1 LGLLADELPPDRF
14 TDAGLPRILVKIG
27 FSNRLNDMVVS
38 KTEIFDQVRTL
49 LAGKGLS
56 VKHEDQSRPWG
67 GFFVLDETEIN
78 KFLHLFFEGNEQGK
92 SPGQKLSPKV
102 LLVAPAS
109 RLSWQYH
116 NRRSEIWTVIK
127 GPVKVVMSDTDQESQ
142 SAHLDDGAS
151 ISLKQGQRHR
161 LIGLNTW
168 GIVAEIWQH
177 VNPST
182 PSDEEDIIRVQD
194 DYNR

>member
-1 LGLLADELPPDRF
+1 LGLLADELLPDRF
-14 TDAGLPRILVKIG
+14 TDAGLPRILVRIG
-27 FSNRLNDMVVS
+27 FANRLNDMVVS
-38 KTEIFDQVRTL
+38 KTEIFNEIRTF
-49 LAGKGLS
+49 LASKGLS
-56 VKHEDQSRPWG
+56 VKYEDQTRPWG

-78 KFLHLFFEGNEQGK
+78 KFLHLFFEGIEHGNSSRHK
-92 SPGQKLSPKV
+92 MSPKV

-116 NRRSEIWTVIK
+116 NRRSEIWRVIK

-177 VNPST
+177 VNPSA